1 MIEMGNLK
9 GERVDPHLRIR
20 QVDKILLK
28 SDHLTATQ
36 RRSLVSRRNTAKLRQ
51 RQKNQRDHARLMCIE
66 LDVIENAVSTSASFA
81 LASKDILSPYPLA
94 LTDFFSSLFS
104 ASSKKCNNFP
114 S

>member
-28 SDHLTATQ
+28 SDHLTSTQ

-51 RQKNQRDHARLMCIE
+51 RQKNQRAYARLLCID
-66 LDVIENAVSTSASFA
+66 LDLIQDAVSIPF
-81 LASKDILSPYPLA
+81 
-94 LTDFFSSLFS
+94 
-104 ASSKKCNNFP
+104 
-114 S
+114 

>member
-66 LDVIENAVSTSASFA
+66 LDVIENAVSTSESFA
-81 LASKDILSPYPLA
+81 FSDKDIFGPSPWLL
-94 LTDFFSSLFS
+94 LTFSRLFFSFV
-104 ASSKKCNNFP
+104 SKMQQFFP
-114 S
+114 